1 MVDRRTVLITGASSG
16 LGKCL
21 ASEMEQDFWHVINWS
36 KETGVDV
43 SDAESVKAAAS
54 FLKLQFSKIDVL
66 VNCAGVN
73 RIEYI
78 PNAKEEDWD
87 LVMNTNAKGIFLTA
101 KYLSGLLRNGTI
113 CNIVSNAALKPMT
126 SSIAYNASKGAALI
140 MTRQMSRELRKTH
153 GITIFS
159 VSPNKLKDT
168 GMSEYIDNRV
178 CELRGWSPEE
188 ARNYQ
193 LAGLEAGEET
203 DPKVLAQFIAYL
215 LSSKERHKFL
225 AGCDMQYGL

>member
-1 MVDRRTVLITGASSG
+1 MTEERTILITGASSG
-16 LGKCL
+16 LGKLL
-21 ASEMEQDFWHVINWS
+21 AEEMEREGWRVFNWS
-36 KETGVDV
+36 KETGVNV
-43 SDAESVKAAAS
+43 ARESSVQEAADN
-54 FLKLQFSKIDVL
+54 LKGQIKKLDVL

-73 RIEYI
+73 RIEFI
-78 PNAKEEDWD
+78 PKAQEAEWD

-101 KYLSGLLRNGTI
+101 KHLVEIMQGGTI
-113 CNIVSNAALKPMT
+113 CNIVSNAALRPMT

-153 GITIFS
+153 GMTVFS

-178 CELRGWSPEE
+178 CELRGWTPEE

-215 LSSKERHKFL
+215 LSSKDRHKYL